1 MASPWH
7 IGTPE
12 MMMRLVLSLFLG
24 GIVGYEREVNRHA
37 AGLRTNILVC
47 VGSTLI
53 MLLSIYGFTNFVN
66 EPTVRTDPAR
76 LAAQVISGI
85 GFLGA
90 GTIMQKGASI
100 KGLTTAATLWV
111 MAAIGLAVGA
121 GFYYPA
127 VVTCFIVIISLKA
140 LNKVEHRFLAS
151 GKIHTLKISLP
162 PESPDLAE
170 MYAVMTSYHLDIK
183 TISVVNEY
191 GSFGDEVQRI
201 KITFVSPK
209 DVPLNQVL
217 EKFHALPDVSSLQLE
232 R

>member
-12 MMMRLVLSLFLG
+12 LIMRLLLSLFLG

-53 MLLSIYGFTNFVN
+53 MLLSIYGFTDFLN

-127 VVTCFIVIISLKA
+127 AITCLIVIISLKA

-162 PESPDLAE
+162 PESPSLAE

-183 TISVVNEY
+183 TISIANENGNF
-191 GSFGDEVQRI
+191 GSEIQRI
-201 KITFVSPK
+201 KISFAAPK
-209 DVPLNQVL
+209 NTSLIAVL
-217 EKFHALPDVSSLQLE
+217 EKFHALPDVSSLQVE
-232 R
+232 S

>member
-1 MASPWH
+1 MIDPWH
-7 IGTPE
+7 IETIE
-12 MMMRLVLSLFLG
+12 ITVRLLTSLFLG
-24 GIVGYEREVNRHA
+24 GIIGYEREINRHA

-53 MLLSIYGFTNFVN
+53 MLLSIYGFNQFLN
-66 EPTVRTDPAR
+66 ESSVRSDPAR

-90 GTIMQKGASI
+90 GTIMQRGASI

-127 VVTCFIVIISLKA
+127 VITCVIVFLSLRI
-140 LNKVEHRFLAS
+140 LNKVEHRFFSS
-151 GKIHTLKISLP
+151 GKLLTLRIQIPLESQSIS
-162 PESPDLAE
+162 EV
-170 MYAVMTSYHLDIK
+170 YACLSRYNVSINN
-183 TISVVNEY
+183 INIVNEVDD
-191 GSFGDEVQRI
+191 GAAFQWV
-201 KITFVSPK
+201 KVTFESPK
-209 DVPLNQVL
+209 DITWLILL
-217 EKFHALPDVSSLQLE
+217 EKIQSIPDVSIVHME

>member
-1 MASPWH
+1 MIDPWH
-7 IGTPE
+7 IETIE
-12 MMMRLVLSLFLG
+12 ISVRLFTSLILG
-24 GIVGYEREVNRHA
+24 GIIGYEREINRHA

-53 MLLSIYGFTNFVN
+53 MLLSIYGFNQFLD
-66 EPTVRTDPAR
+66 EPSVRSDPAR

-90 GTIMQKGASI
+90 GTIMQRGASI

-127 VVTCFIVIISLKA
+127 VITCVIVFLSLRI

-151 GKIHTLKISLP
+151 GKLHTLRIQIPLESQSISEVYTCL
-162 PESPDLAE
+162 SR
-170 MYAVMTSYHLDIK
+170 YNVSINTIK
-183 TISVVNEY
+183 VTNEV
-191 GSFGDEVQRI
+191 DEGVAFQWV
-201 KITFVSPK
+201 KVTFESPK
-209 DVPLNQVL
+209 DITWINLL
-217 EKFHALPDVSSLQLE
+217 EKIQSIPDVSIVHME

>member
-1 MASPWH
+1 M
-7 IGTPE
+7 
-12 MMMRLVLSLFLG
+12 G
-24 GIVGYEREVNRHA
+24 GIIGYEREINRHA

-53 MLLSIYGFTNFVN
+53 MLLSIYGFTQFLN
-66 EPTVRTDPAR
+66 EPSVRSDPAR

-90 GTIMQKGASI
+90 GTIMQRGSSI

-127 VVTCFIVIISLKA
+127 VVTCAFVFISLKV

-151 GKIHTLKISLP
+151 RKVHTMRIHVA
-162 PESPDLAE
+162 PESSNIHEIYDCFA
-170 MYAVMTSYHLDIK
+170 AFDFDIK
-183 TISVVNEY
+183 TINVAKEGVSR
-191 GSFGDEVQRI
+191 GDKVQHI
-201 KITFVSPK
+201 KITFMAPIK
-209 DVPLNQVL
+209 TPWFEVL
-217 EKFHALPDVSSLQLE
+217 ERFHSLPYISSVNVE

>member
-1 MASPWH
+1 MIDPWH
-7 IGTPE
+7 IETIE
-12 MMMRLVLSLFLG
+12 ISVRLFTSLILG
-24 GIVGYEREVNRHA
+24 GIIGYEREINRHA

-53 MLLSIYGFTNFVN
+53 MLLSIYGFNQFLD
-66 EPTVRTDPAR
+66 EPSVRSDPAR

-90 GTIMQKGASI
+90 GTIMQRGASI

-127 VVTCFIVIISLKA
+127 VITCVIVFLSLRI

-151 GKIHTLKISLP
+151 GKLHTLRIQIPLESQSISEVYTCL
-162 PESPDLAE
+162 SR
-170 MYAVMTSYHLDIK
+170 YNVSIN
-183 TISVVNEY
+183 TINVTNEV
-191 GSFGDEVQRI
+191 DEGVAFQWV
-201 KITFVSPK
+201 KVTFESPK
-209 DVPLNQVL
+209 DITWLNLL
-217 EKFHALPDVSSLQLE
+217 EKIQSIPDVSIVHME

>member
-1 MASPWH
+1 MAIASPWH
-7 IGTPE
+7 IGILE
-12 MMMRLVLSLFLG
+12 LIGRLLLSLFLG
-24 GIVGYEREVNRHA
+24 GIIGYEREMNRHA

-53 MLLSIYGFTNFVN
+53 MLLSIYGFTQFLE
-66 EPTVRTDPAR
+66 EPSVRSDPAR

-127 VVTCFIVIISLKA
+127 VITCCIVFISLKV
-140 LNKVEHRFLAS
+140 LNKVEHRFMTSSKELTLKMDILPDSPQTEELCAFFTGLDLDIKAVNMTKHQIKLTFLVPKKTS
-151 GKIHTLKISLP
+151 LFDLLEKIHTLPGVS
-162 PESPDLAE
+162 
-170 MYAVMTSYHLDIK
+170 T
-183 TISVVNEY
+183 VNM
-191 GSFGDEVQRI
+191 
-201 KITFVSPK
+201 
-209 DVPLNQVL
+209 
-217 EKFHALPDVSSLQLE
+217 E